1 MVAPSAGAVALIC
14 SPDSTG
20 YLLVRAVLT
29 LLVGKRLG
37 GAQWVLAVVE
47 LEEVV
52 VEVMRAGSRK
62 ASL

>member
-1 MVAPSAGAVALIC
+1 M
-14 SPDSTG
+14 
-20 YLLVRAVLT
+20 T

-62 ASL
+62 VLFISLPVTTKLFST